1 MFATRIA
8 KFARHAASL
17 MLHFAHGGLLVA
29 GLVLTLFV
37 ASRIANH
44 GVQGLSIESL
54 TGSTQAPISAVE
66 EAAAEPEAE
75 IIQAAEAA
83 SPAKLSPDLQRV
95 KTYVAKR
102 YQVSAVA
109 LEPLLASAQQ
119 TGRSVGVDPL
129 LLVAVMAIESRFNPF
144 AESPLGAQGLM
155 QVIPKFHPDKVDVKS
170 DKSALF
176 DPETNIRVGAL
187 VLKEYIQSTGSVERA
202 LQQYGGV
209 GDPSAPYASKVMA
222 VKAMLSQV
230 ARSGGRLVGA

>member
-8 KFARHAASL
+8 KYARHAASF

-29 GLVLTLFV
+29 GLIVTLFV

-44 GVQGLSIESL
+44 GVQGLSP
-54 TGSTQAPISAVE
+54 GSFTEESAVVAMADE
-66 EAAAEPEAE
+66 AEPELVQVAD
-75 IIQAAEAA
+75 
-83 SPAKLSPDLQRV
+83 SSSAKLSPDLQRV
-95 KTYVAKR
+95 KVYIAKR

-144 AESPLGAQGLM
+144 AESPMGAQGLM
-155 QVIPKFHPDKVDVKS
+155 QVIPKWHPDKVDVKS
-170 DKSALF
+170 DRAALF

-187 VLKEYIQSTGSVERA
+187 VLKEYIQSTGSIERA
-202 LQQYGGV
+202 LQQYNGSS
-209 GDPSAPYASKVMA
+209 DPATPYANKVMA
-222 VKAMLSQV
+222 VKAALAQA
-230 ARSGGRLVGA
+230 ARSSGRFVGA

>member
-8 KFARHAASL
+8 KYARHAASF

-29 GLVLTLFV
+29 GLIVTLFV

-44 GVQGLSIESL
+44 GVQGLSPGSFTEES
-54 TGSTQAPISAVE
+54 AVAAMVE
-66 EAAAEPEAE
+66 EAEPELVQVADN
-75 IIQAAEAA
+75 
-83 SPAKLSPDLQRV
+83 SSAKLSPDLQRV
-95 KTYVAKR
+95 KVYIAKR

-144 AESPLGAQGLM
+144 AESPMGAQGLM
-155 QVIPKFHPDKVDVKS
+155 QVIPKWHPDKVDVKS
-170 DKSALF
+170 DRAALF

-187 VLKEYIQSTGSVERA
+187 VLKEYIQSTGSIERA
-202 LQQYGGV
+202 LQQYNGSS
-209 GDPSAPYASKVMA
+209 DPATPYANKVMA
-222 VKAMLSQV
+222 VKAALAQA
-230 ARSGGRLVGA
+230 ARSSGRFVGA

>member
-8 KFARHAASL
+8 KFARHAASF
-17 MLHFAHGGLLVA
+17 MLNFAHGGLLIA

-44 GVQGLSIESL
+44 GVQGLSL
-54 TGSTQAPISAVE
+54 DGLFGN
-66 EAAAEPEAE
+66 AAAPAVAEAVVEPEAE
-75 IIQAAEAA
+75 IIPATEAI

-95 KTYVAKR
+95 KAYVAKR

-144 AESPLGAQGLM
+144 AESPMGAQGLM

-170 DKSALF
+170 DRSALF

-209 GDPSAPYASKVMA
+209 GDSAMPYASKVMA